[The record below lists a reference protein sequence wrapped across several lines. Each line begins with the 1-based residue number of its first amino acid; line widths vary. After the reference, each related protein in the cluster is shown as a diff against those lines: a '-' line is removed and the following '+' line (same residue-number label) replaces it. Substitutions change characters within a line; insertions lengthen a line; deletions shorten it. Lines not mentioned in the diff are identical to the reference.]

1 MQEIDF
7 SKIRIHEGSQG
18 NGFEELICQLANC
31 LKPENDSV
39 FIRKDGSGGDAGVEC
54 YWKLSDG
61 SEHGWQAKFFLN
73 PLGPTQ
79 WRQISSS
86 VETALKKH
94 PELTKYYICLPKNR
108 TDRRLKNK
116 KGKPVA
122 SELDRWNE
130 HVQKWQQIALKKSI
144 SVEFEFWGAHEIM
157 LMLHKDN
164 DVFRSIANY
173 WFGSTVRIT
182 DGSTISNYP
191 RAIVDRTIYD
201 ETDRIRKSRF
211 YTEFDS
217 FSSSFTFAKRLSQG
231 DLSGGTGE
239 VRCKAMAWC
248 VQFLVEKDLCKAEFY
263 LKQAKEIGTC
273 PEIEIAAAFVSS
285 RRGDKANAMQIL
297 AGIDSPISR
306 SATLMIVEY
315 HEGPREAVDW
325 LDTVGFDASTLDADG
340 KRTLLACYFE
350 LADWEVSRNLV
361 DGLANED
368 FHSSPALYH
377 MAAVTHLLTAVPDE
391 LRPSILYRPPFEA
404 RYFPLVSDFE
414 ALEARRVARR
424 FLVDGSKVAGKLN
437 CPVAQKAF
445 DEYALWLELRDP
457 DASDAGQKRLE
468 SRLGDPVAALH
479 LVRLGVQFSIAL
491 DLNSIDREIERQ
503 IALNG
508 QMTADAAIARF
519 ALVFVQQTPRAA
531 AEYIARHRLSLVEY
545 IDDNS
550 MRCLHIEY
558 LAKAGQL
565 EEAQKHLDLL
575 VEEGISEFQ
584 IRQLQGIIAEVQG
597 VDPLKRYEEQY
608 NETRLTHDLQILVHE
623 LEKRCEWESLCDYG
637 ETYFQTT
644 RALEDAERL
653 AQALYNA
660 KKNKQLLKLLEMNR
674 NLLERSQNLQLLY
687 CWALYMEGE
696 LLKANDEFA
705 ILGDDWDNPNYRDLR
720 ISLAISL
727 GDRNILFAFIANECQ
742 KKEKRDG
749 QDLIKAAELAVRLDS
764 VSQARELIVAAVNK
778 ANDDPEIFGQASILA
793 IRMGWE
799 DEGVFHWFHRA
810 AELSGDDGPFQTM
823 TLRDIADRM
832 PEWNRH
838 QSEVSMRLT
847 QGELPMFVAARS
859 LNKSLSD
866 LMLVPALVNSGER
879 DPRRRIVVPAYSGKR
894 QPTRI
899 DTGGQVGIEATVL
912 LTLSFLDLLD
922 DALDAFETV
931 HIPHTTIGWLFEEK
945 QRAAFHQPSRIKDA
959 HQVRHLLAMGAL
971 EELSPSTIPDG
982 DLSEQIGEELAQY
995 IAEAEKRSNEENSQ
1009 HVVVQPAPVYRV
1021 ASLMEEEADLTGY
1034 ANVLCCCEPIVEKL
1048 RQSAQITASEA
1059 KRARA
1064 YLRRQEKRWPEQP
1077 QIADGA
1083 ALYLDSLAVRHF
1095 LHLGILGKLKDAGF
1109 RAIISSRVV
1118 IETDQLIS
1126 FSHVSGEVEKA
1137 IERIRSALNTRIES
1151 GKVKVSRRTN
1161 SASETEDQ
1169 ALFEHPTAGVLNLA
1183 SQCDVIILD
1192 DRALHQHTNVI
1203 DQDVKTPIVSTL
1215 DLFDALVA
1223 GSVITER
1230 ARLEYRTRLRHAG
1243 YFFVPVTEDELIHH
1257 LDASA
1262 VEKGKVIET
1271 AELKAIRENILQ
1283 VRMTTWLQLPKEE
1296 PWLTGFLQT
1305 CRRELARLWSADGD
1319 LEKARARSEW
1329 ILKLMDVRGW
1339 AHTVGIDGGK
1349 HIFQTKYAESI
1360 LAMFSLAIELP
1371 PKVRDNYRSWTEERV
1386 LAPLK
1391 ENNPDVFRYLL
1402 ESYKGHISHVVEKC
1416 MKEMKNDDHG
1426 S

>member
-1 MQEIDF
+1 MKIPRRNYSQKTLKVLFALSGNQCSYPECANSVIEPPTERSDALVIAQICHIYAINVDGPRGKTGLTENELNSPQNLLLLCPTHHRLADGQHETYPATKLKQWKQEHEARVMENRLPASSDDVLTDVSSHLDFPTDLIDQEI
-7 SKIRIHEGSQG
+7 
-18 NGFEELICQLANC
+18 
-31 LKPENDSV
+31 
-39 FIRKDGSGGDAGVEC
+39 
-54 YWKLSDG
+54 
-61 SEHGWQAKFFLN
+61 
-73 PLGPTQ
+73 
-79 WRQISSS
+79 
-86 VETALKKH
+86 KK
-94 PELTKYYICLPKNR
+94 K
-108 TDRRLKNK
+108 TDL
-116 KGKPVA
+116 
-122 SELDRWNE
+122 LC
-130 HVQKWQQIALKKSI
+130 
-144 SVEFEFWGAHEIM
+144 
-157 LMLHKDN
+157 
-164 DVFRSIANY
+164 
-173 WFGSTVRIT
+173 
-182 DGSTISNYP
+182 
-191 RAIVDRTIYD
+191 
-201 ETDRIRKSRF
+201 KSRF
-211 YTEFDS
+211 FAEFDRNGYS
-217 FSSSFTFAKRLSQG
+217 LAFAKKLVG
-231 DLSGGTGE
+231 GELSGGTND
-239 VRCKAMAWC
+239 VRSKALAWC
-248 VQFLVEKDLCKAEFY
+248 VRLLSDSQLDKAGLYLV
-263 LKQAKEIGTC
+263 QARDIGAC
-273 PEIEIAAAFVSS
+273 PEIDIADAFILS
-285 RRGDKANAMQIL
+285 RNGDKRAAMRKL
-297 AGIDSPISR
+297 AAIDSPISR
-306 SATLMIVEY
+306 SASLMVVAHHDGTKKAVEWLIKA
-315 HEGPREAVDW
+315 GVD
-325 LDTVGFDASTLDADG
+325 TSNLDADG
-340 KRTLLACYFE
+340 KRFLLACYFE
-350 LADWEVSRNLV
+350 LADWEAARELV
-361 DGLANED
+361 DVLTHDDLSNA
-368 FHSSPALYH
+368 PTLYH
-377 MAAVTHLLTAVPDE
+377 MTAVTHLLTALPNE
-391 LRPSILYRPPFEA
+391 LRSGILYHPPFEA
-404 RYFPLVSDFE
+404 KYFPLASDFE

-424 FLVDGSKVAGKLN
+424 FLIDGSKVAGKLN
-437 CPVAQKAF
+437 CPVAQKGF

-457 DASDAGQKRLE
+457 DASDAGRKRLE
-468 SRLGDPVAALH
+468 SRLGDPIAALH
-479 LVRLGVQFSIAL
+479 LVRLGVQFGISL
-491 DLNSIDREIERQ
+491 DVESIDREIERQ

-508 QMTADAAIARF
+508 QMTSDAAIARF

-550 MRCLHIEY
+550 MRCLYIEY
-558 LAKAGQL
+558 LSKAGQL
-565 EEAQKHLDLL
+565 QEAQKHLDVF
-575 VEEGISEFQ
+575 VEEGFPEFQ
-584 IRQLQGIIAEVQG
+584 IRQLRGIIAEAQG
-597 VDPLKRYEEQY
+597 ADPLKRYEEQF
-608 NETRLTHDLQILVHE
+608 NETRSPHDLQILVHE
-623 LEKRCEWESLCDYG
+623 LEKRGEWESLCEYSK
-637 ETYFQTT
+637 TLFKTT

-660 KKNKQLLKLLEMNR
+660 KKNKQLLEFLEMNR
-674 NLLERSQNLQLLY
+674 NLLAQSQNLQLLY
-687 CWALYMEGE
+687 CWTLYMEGE

-742 KKEKRDG
+742 KKEKRDA
-749 QDLIKAAELAVRLDS
+749 QDLIKAADLAVRLDS
-764 VSQARELIVAAVNK
+764 VSQARELIVAAVK
-778 ANDDPEIFGQASILA
+778 KGKDDPEILCPASILA

-799 DEGVFHWFHRA
+799 DEEVFQWFHRA

-823 TLRDIADRM
+823 TLRDVADRM

-838 QSEVSMRLT
+838 QSEVSLRLT
-847 QGELPMFVAARS
+847 RGELPMFVVASS

-866 LMLVPALVNSGER
+866 LMLVPALVNSGES
-879 DPRRRIVVPAYSGKR
+879 DPRHRIVVPAYSGKR

-899 DTGGQVGIEATVL
+899 DTGGQVGIEATAL

-922 DALDAFETV
+922 EALDAFETV

-959 HQVRHLLAMGAL
+959 HQVRHLLATGAL
-971 EELSPSTIPDG
+971 EELSPSTTPDG
-982 DLSEQIGEELAQY
+982 DLSEQIGEELAQF
-995 IAEAEKRSNEENSQ
+995 IAEAEKRSNEDNSQ
-1009 HVVVQPAPVYRV
+1009 HIVVQPAPVYRV
-1021 ASLMEEEADLTGY
+1021 ASLMEEEADLTAY
-1034 ANVLCCCEPIVEKL
+1034 ANVLSCCEPIVEEL
-1048 RQSAQITASEA
+1048 RQRAQITASEA
-1059 KRARA
+1059 KWARA

-1083 ALYLDSLAVRHF
+1083 VLYLDSLAVRHF
-1095 LHLGILGKLKDAGF
+1095 LNLGILGKLKDAGF
-1109 RAIISSRVV
+1109 RPIISSRVV
-1118 IETDQLIS
+1118 SETNQLIS
-1126 FSHVSGEVEKA
+1126 YARVSGEVEKA

-1183 SQCDVIILD
+1183 SQCDAIILD

-1230 ARLEYRTRLRHAG
+1230 ARLEYRTRLRHAE

-1371 PKVRDNYRSWTEERV
+1371 PKVRDNYRSWAEERI
-1386 LAPLK
+1386 LAPLR
-1391 ENNPDVFRYLL
+1391 EQNPEVYRDLL
-1402 ESYKGHISHVVEKC
+1402 ESYKSYISHVVDKYMTEI
-1416 MKEMKNDDHG
+1416 KNDDDR

>member
-1 MQEIDF
+1 MAALQ
-7 SKIRIHEGSQG
+7 S
-18 NGFEELICQLANC
+18 LA
-31 LKPENDSV
+31 
-39 FIRKDGSGGDAGVEC
+39 A
-54 YWKLSDG
+54 
-61 SEHGWQAKFFLN
+61 
-73 PLGPTQ
+73 
-79 WRQISSS
+79 
-86 VETALKKH
+86 
-94 PELTKYYICLPKNR
+94 
-108 TDRRLKNK
+108 
-116 KGKPVA
+116 
-122 SELDRWNE
+122 
-130 HVQKWQQIALKKSI
+130 
-144 SVEFEFWGAHEIM
+144 
-157 LMLHKDN
+157 
-164 DVFRSIANY
+164 
-173 WFGSTVRIT
+173 
-182 DGSTISNYP
+182 
-191 RAIVDRTIYD
+191 
-201 ETDRIRKSRF
+201 
-211 YTEFDS
+211 
-217 FSSSFTFAKRLSQG
+217 
-231 DLSGGTGE
+231 
-239 VRCKAMAWC
+239 
-248 VQFLVEKDLCKAEFY
+248 
-263 LKQAKEIGTC
+263 
-273 PEIEIAAAFVSS
+273 
-285 RRGDKANAMQIL
+285 
-297 AGIDSPISR
+297 IDSPISR

-350 LADWEVSRNLV
+350 LADWEASRKLV

-377 MAAVTHLLTAVPDE
+377 MAAVTHLLMAVPDE

-404 RYFPLVSDFE
+404 KYFPLVSDFE
-414 ALEARRVARR
+414 ALEARRIARR

-437 CPVAQKAF
+437 CQVAQKAF

-479 LVRLGVQFSIAL
+479 LVRLGVQFGIAL

-508 QMTADAAIARF
+508 PMTAAAAIARF

-558 LAKAGQL
+558 LARAGQL

-597 VDPLKRYEEQY
+597 ADPLKRYEVQY

-637 ETYFQTT
+637 ETYFKTT

-742 KKEKRDG
+742 KKEKRDA
-749 QDLIKAAELAVRLDS
+749 QDLIKAADLAVRLDS
-764 VSQARELIVAAVNK
+764 VSQARELIVAAVK
-778 ANDDPEIFGQASILA
+778 KGKDDPEILCPASILA

-799 DEGVFHWFHRA
+799 DEEVFQWFHRA
-810 AELSGDDGPFQTM
+810 AELSGDDGPYQTM
-823 TLRDIADRM
+823 TLRDVADRM

-838 QSEVSMRLT
+838 QSEVSLRLT
-847 QGELPMFVAARS
+847 RGEIPMFVVASS

-866 LMLVPALVNSGER
+866 LMLVPALVNSGES
-879 DPRRRIVVPAYSGKR
+879 DPRHRIAVPAYSGKR

-899 DTGGQVGIEATVL
+899 DTGGQVGIEATAL

-922 DALDAFETV
+922 EALDAFETV

-959 HQVRHLLAMGAL
+959 HQVRHLLATGAL

-982 DLSEQIGEELAQY
+982 DLSEQIGEELAQF
-995 IAEAEKRSNEENSQ
+995 IAEAEKGGNEDNSQ
-1009 HVVVQPAPVYRV
+1009 HIVVQPAPVYRV
-1021 ASLMEEEADLTGY
+1021 ASLMEEEADLTAY
-1034 ANVLCCCEPIVEKL
+1034 ANVLSCCEPIVEQL
-1048 RQSAQITASEA
+1048 RQRAQITASEA
-1059 KRARA
+1059 KWARA

-1077 QIADGA
+1077 KIVYGA
-1083 ALYLDSLAVRHF
+1083 VLYLDSLAVRYF
-1095 LHLGILGKLKDAGF
+1095 VHLRVLGKLKDAGF
-1109 RAIISSRVV
+1109 RPIISSRVV
-1118 IETDQLIS
+1118 TETDQLIS
-1126 FSHVSGEVEKA
+1126 YSRVSGEVEKA

-1283 VRMTTWLQLPKEE
+1283 VRMSTWLQLPKENHWLE
-1296 PWLTGFLQT
+1296 TLQNACHRALTG
-1305 CRRELARLWSADGD
+1305 LWRAGTDFA
-1319 LEKARARSEW
+1319 KARARSDW
-1329 ILKLMDVRGW
+1329 ILSLIDLHGW
-1339 AHTVGIDGGK
+1339 AHAFSKEVGDNIVRTGSK
-1349 HIFQTKYAESI
+1349 ATILSI
-1360 LAMFSLAIELP
+1360 LAPPNAQPQEVKDEYRRWVEERILARIKEQNPELYIDL
-1371 PKVRDNYRSWTEERV
+1371 VEWYRSGIEELV
-1386 LAPLK
+1386 SMHTK
-1391 ENNPDVFRYLL
+1391 ESED
-1402 ESYKGHISHVVEKC
+1402 K
-1416 MKEMKNDDHG
+1416 
-1426 S
+1426 